1 MTPERFVA
9 ELTTYQFASAFN
21 PYVDRCPTHDAP
33 DAPTLR
39 RHNLIN
45 YLTSVLEIAP
55 SIVWLGRDF
64 GYRGGRR
71 TGIALTDEFHL
82 EDLRSRMSIKK
93 VVRATVGPVM
103 KERTA
108 TEVWKVIRLLPQP
121 PVLWNVFPFHP
132 FEEGDCFSN
141 RSHTL
146 AEFKSCAIVLSVF
159 LNWLKPKIIVTLG
172 ADAHKAVKKLGF
184 DCVLVRHPSYGGQAE
199 FAEGI
204 RKVTMEY
211 AL

>member
-9 ELTTYQFASAFN
+9 ELATFQFASAFN
-21 PYVDRCPTHDAP
+21 PYADRCPSHDAP
-33 DAPTLR
+33 NAPSLR

-45 YLTSVLEIAP
+45 YLTGVVEIAP
-55 SIVWLGRDF
+55 STVWLGRDF

-82 EDLRSRMSIKK
+82 DDLKSRMSIKSL
-93 VVRATVGPVM
+93 VRATVGPVM

-108 TEVWKVIRLLPQP
+108 TEVWKAISLLRQP

-132 FEEGDCFSN
+132 FEDGDCFSN
-141 RSHTL
+141 RCHTI
-146 AEFKSCAIVLSVF
+146 AEFNSCAVILSIF
-159 LNWLKPKIIVTLG
+159 LDWLKPKIIVTLG
-172 ADAHKAVKKLGF
+172 ADAYRAVKKLGF

-204 RKVTMEY
+204 RKICSCQN
-211 AL
+211 